1 MALFKNLL
9 LTYVI
14 NKFDKD
20 YLVLHCSREDF
31 VKAPFDGDIT
41 NKNGELILK
50 KDKFELYIS
59 HITPLKDGFVKAG
72 EKIATPV
79 VDSLDGRKVAY
90 IKVKLYKDKLPQDII
105 KYLNFKDDNVDIVKP
120 SFEIKTM
127 TEEEVDEVKKMVD
140 EIKETEVTEEKP
152 KSTPKKTSSKS
163 TKKSTKKNNK
173 KK

>member
-20 YLVLHCSREDF
+20 YLILHCSRTDF
-31 VKAPFDGDIT
+31 VKAPFDGDII

-50 KDKFELYIS
+50 KDEFELHVS
-59 HITPLKDGFVKAG
+59 HITPIKDGSVKAG
-72 EKIATPV
+72 EKIGTPMV
-79 VDSLDGRKVAY
+79 NSLDGRKVAY
-90 IKVKLYKDKLPQDII
+90 IKVKLCKNGVQEDII

-120 SFEIKTM
+120 SLEIKTL
-127 TEEEVDEVKKMVD
+127 TEEEIGEIKEMAD
-140 EIKETEVTEEKP
+140 EIKETKTTKEKT
-152 KSTPKKTSSKS
+152 KSTPKKKSSNKS
-163 TKKSTKKNNK
+163 TKKSNK

>member
-50 KDKFELYIS
+50 KDKFELYVS

-120 SFEIKTM
+120 SLEIKTL
-127 TEEEVDEVKKMVD
+127 TEEEIGEIKEMVD
-140 EIKETEVTEEKP
+140 EIKETKTTKEKT
-152 KSTPKKTSSKS
+152 KSTPKKKSSNKS
-163 TKKSTKKNNK
+163 TKKSNK